1 MGGTQIG
8 ARLSREMASVPGGKP
23 AHGAPVPY
31 PPKTVALC
39 RSHHENTE
47 DHLRACRAQGS
58 TESIRL
64 NLQKPFVLEC
74 VTAVGLT
81 EAGGGLK
88 TASIPGKMDSSQLHG
103 PAASRGFRL
112 CSLTPFHAL
121 GGGGRP
127 GSSCR
132 VGGRFGSAPPPVR
145 LPQTG
150 PAQCLCPPP
159 RSWQAR
165 LCGPSGRPESSP
177 PTDGPQLG
185 PRHSVGL
192 QESHLAARRCHHS
205 DSRC

>member
-23 AHGAPVPY
+23 AHGAAVPY

-88 TASIPGKMDSSQLHG
+88 TASIPGKMDSPQLHG

-112 CSLTPFHAL
+112 SSLMAVSCSGWWWKARELVQGWRAVWISSAPCQAAPDRPCPMPVPSAL
-121 GGGGRP
+121 
-127 GSSCR
+127 
-132 VGGRFGSAPPPVR
+132 VLAGSA
-145 LPQTG
+145 L
-150 PAQCLCPPP
+150 
-159 RSWQAR
+159 
-165 LCGPSGRPESSP
+165 RP
-177 PTDGPQLG
+177 
-185 PRHSVGL
+185 
-192 QESHLAARRCHHS
+192 
-205 DSRC
+205 